1 MKYAII
7 LPDGCADEPI
17 PALGGKTV
25 LEAANLP
32 NLDAVVAAGILGRSN
47 NTPAALPAGSDVA
60 TMSVLGYD
68 PQEFYTGRAPLEA
81 AADDIPLADGDWA
94 IRCNL
99 VTINNGTM
107 TSFNAGHITSPEAA
121 ELIAT
126 LEEKLGSDSLRFYPG
141 VSYRNLVVWRQPA
154 PFQRGSTK
162 TFPPHDYSGES
173 IRSASPMGA
182 GCAEMT
188 RLMTDAHKILAEH
201 PVNRRRV
208 DAGQHPAT
216 DIWLWGEGMRPNF
229 TSFEKRFGV
238 RGAMISAVNLL
249 FGLGKLLG
257 WEAIHVD
264 GATGF
269 ADTNYDGKAQAA
281 IAALEHVDLICVH
294 VEGPDEAGHDG
305 DAATKV
311 RSMEMIDAKIV
322 GPLHEALKKHG
333 QYRILITPDHPTPVR
348 LKTHTHADVPWA
360 MCGAGISPDA
370 ATRYDETAAENASV
384 VMPEGH
390 RLMDFF
396 MVPPGK

>member
-17 PALGGKTV
+17 QALGGKTV
-25 LEAANLP
+25 LEAAHLP
-32 NLDAVVAAGILGRSN
+32 NLDAVVTAGILGRSN
-47 NTPAALPAGSDVA
+47 NTPASLPAGSDVA

-99 VTINNGTM
+99 VTIIDGVM
-107 TSFNAGHITSPEAA
+107 ASFNAGHITSPEAA
-121 ELIAT
+121 ELMAT
-126 LEEKLGSDSLRFYPG
+126 LQERLGGDSLQFYPG
-141 VSYRNLVVWRQPA
+141 VSYRNLVVWRHPA
-154 PFQRGSTK
+154 PFQPGSTK
-162 TFPPHDYSGES
+162 TLPPHDFSDES
-173 IRSASPMGA
+173 IRNASPRGA

-188 RLMTDAHKILAEH
+188 RLMTDAHKILADH
-201 PVNRRRV
+201 PVNTRRMKN
-208 DAGQHPAT
+208 GQLPAT

-229 TSFEKRFGV
+229 TLFEKRFGV
-238 RGAMISAVNLL
+238 CGAMISAVNLL
-249 FGLGKLLG
+249 FGLGKMIG

-269 ADTNYDGKAQAA
+269 ADTNYDGKAAAA

-294 VEGPDEAGHDG
+294 IEGPDEAGHDG

-311 RSMEMIDAKIV
+311 RAMEMIDARIV
-322 GPLHEALKKHG
+322 GPLHEALKRYG
-333 QYRILITPDHPTPVR
+333 DYRILITPDHPTPVR

-360 MCGAGISPDA
+360 MCGTGISPDA
-370 ATRYDETAAENASV
+370 AVRYDEPSAEHASV

-396 MVPPGK
+396 MKTE

>member
-17 PALGGKTV
+17 PALGNKTA

-32 NLDAVVAAGILGRSN
+32 NMDAVVAAGILGRSN
-47 NTPAALPAGSDVA
+47 NTPLSLPAGSDVA
-60 TMSVLGYD
+60 TMSVLGYN

-81 AADDIPLADGDWA
+81 AADEIPLADGDWA

-99 VTINNGTM
+99 VTIQNGVM
-107 TSFNAGHITSPEAA
+107 KSFNAGHITTPEAT
-121 ELIAT
+121 ELMET
-126 LEEKLGSDSLRFYPG
+126 LQEKLGSAALRFYAG
-141 VSYRNLVVWRQPA
+141 VSYRNLIVWKNPA
-154 PFQRGSTK
+154 PFMRNSTK
-162 TFPPHDYSGES
+162 TCAPHDYTDDS
-173 IRSASPMGA
+173 IFGAAPQGA

-188 RLMTDAHKILAEH
+188 RLMTDAHKILADH

-208 DAGQHPAT
+208 KNRQLPAT
-216 DIWLWGEGMRPNF
+216 DIWTWGEGMRP
-229 TSFEKRFGV
+229 SFRTFQERFGV

-257 WEAIHVD
+257 WEAIRVP

-269 ADTNYDGKAQAA
+269 ADTNYDGKAEAA
-281 IAALEHVDLICVH
+281 ITALERVDLICVH

-311 RSMEMIDAKIV
+311 RVLEMMDAKIV
-322 GPLHEALKKHG
+322 GPLHAALKKHG
-333 QYRILITPDHPTPVR
+333 EYRILITPDHPTPVR

-360 MCGAGISPDA
+360 MCGTGITLDA
-370 ATRYDETAAENASV
+370 ATRYDETAAQNASV
-384 VMPEGH
+384 FLPEGYQ
-390 RLMDFF
+390 LMEHFIR
-396 MVPPGK
+396 